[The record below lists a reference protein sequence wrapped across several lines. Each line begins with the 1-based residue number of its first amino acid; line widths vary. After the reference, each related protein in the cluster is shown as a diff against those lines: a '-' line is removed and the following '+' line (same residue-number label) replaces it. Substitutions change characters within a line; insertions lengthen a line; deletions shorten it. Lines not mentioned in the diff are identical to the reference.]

1 MPAADES
8 GCVGLVVGTAGQ
20 ACRRHYIWVCAA
32 PRPRPEASHACSCEQ
47 IAQMPSFIAKLTEDE
62 KNSLQRIHQAVRNNV
77 QRQTLASILNETILK
92 GNNLLGYVEALDKI
106 LKVNNV
112 HDLGNNSEAW
122 THLIKTAKEYM
133 KQDIRTK
140 QKYFISM
147 QWSLELMARYGW
159 DAEELSRDKLAWVY
173 NCATIWPS
181 FEKDFIPQ
189 VNLVRYL
196 KHCSALSALEAPKTK
211 EDAFAPR
218 GSELA
223 AKDLYEI
230 QKLKKNR
237 SVLIYGRE
245 VTLETAGQLQG
256 EIRGWTE
263 NQTGV
268 VCVGSKQ
275 LDLKEKRPYHWNIY
289 LLKFNEN
296 GLLVRREL
304 EDRAATPRRDGILT
318 PPASMFASTDDRAR
332 FRTGSPP
339 SAVPFSTEESTSGKK
354 DCASDDTSD
363 SAVDGAEDIAGGS
376 SDHVTADSAAEATST
391 SPKCTA
397 TAHAKQRLDV
407 HGTHHVLDVAHSS
420 ADDTISHSST
430 TCNMRGTPTA
440 SSKAES
446 SKPGSPPESPCLRRS
461 ARACHERTAVKD
473 SSNGLDDHASAGD
486 DSNDQESTGISTN
499 RVLSQDKDA
508 GDEGSGNASSGDLSP
523 LQRTSQQ
530 TPASTSGVGQECP
543 EEETESTR
551 FPGSQSHSEYDARHG
566 TTSDDEAVAFHGRNA
581 EASVNVLSDQADKS
595 HAAVRDEAAMDFN
608 GIESWLIGQG
618 QDGSLFVGNSPTSV
632 SDCRSTAPEALSL
645 AQTRAS
651 QIGTEALQNETL
663 ATQSVAISTEDGDED
678 TSTSSAAGCLLP
690 ATTHGQS
697 EIPLVPSIVPEAVAT
712 QGNKTTSFTPT
723 KDSSS
728 DATSTSAASGSSSE
742 LTSEQHAPHSNAART
757 TQNLASSSSEWS
769 SDADRPSPT
778 EASPEGN
785 GAKVWPGL
793 NTGDLS
799 SPFKFVKTG
808 HQQNQKSSVDSGAL
822 ADMLEGKISGYLTL
836 MPPSVFAPHISHA
849 SSEER
854 GQQKWW
860 HAGDGFLSDG
870 LRGRVDDDLECS
882 DHSDCTSRNSPDPPH
897 THFAPRPADC
907 TCDTCKDIEP
917 FLKRIRSEASSNDAS
932 RFCRARGRWFGSA
945 KWASATRV
953 FDVDEAARQ
962 SDCEV
967 MYVDHA
973 SFQEMADEDLTLDKP
988 IVVRKHQRGTG
999 VPGIGEMQRVL
1010 RDSYGD
1016 LTVTMTDTL
1025 VDASIQVGMED
1036 FLTRFSDDQW
1046 SIGSSTLRNSFGTQ
1060 NPAFLSY
1067 ARFRLLQS
1075 AVTRASCHPVGMV
1088 GSGTGCENLAHPICV
1103 NGGLS
1108 FNRVES
1114 SGAFSGPCL
1123 GALGGTW
1130 LHVLEGRRLCAFI
1143 PRKKLTTSFRAEF
1156 VRKGLE
1162 WQPQNEQRLVLLE
1175 PNDLLILPAD
1185 VVCTQLAVDPGVSL
1199 EGAFWD
1205 ERDWGRYFTAA
1216 HWAAVNPTHV
1226 TTQIPHCANRLAL
1239 YGLKRIA
1246 RDDPQRFASD
1256 AFTQEFLET
1265 DRSHWLDEIVM
1276 AGRCSPGLATE
1287 HSSPQG
1293 SNASRTAGSRRMSEA
1308 QPGDELPAKRLCIRK
1323 APLGAA
1329 GVDTC

>member
-1 MPAADES
+1 
-8 GCVGLVVGTAGQ
+8 
-20 ACRRHYIWVCAA
+20 
-32 PRPRPEASHACSCEQ
+32 
-47 IAQMPSFIAKLTEDE
+47 MPSFIAKLTEDE

-92 GNNLLGYVEALDKI
+92 GNNLLGYVEALNEI

-112 HDLGNNSEAW
+112 HDLGNNSQAW
-122 THLIKTAKEYM
+122 THLVKTAKEYI

-173 NCATIWPS
+173 NCATIWPR
-181 FEKDFIPQ
+181 FERDFIPQ

-196 KHCSALSALEAPKTK
+196 KHCAALSALEAPKTG
-211 EDAFAPR
+211 EDAFAPK

-223 AKDLYEI
+223 AKDLYEM

-263 NQTGV
+263 NNTGV
-268 VCVGSKQ
+268 VCVGGKQ
-275 LDLKEKRPYHWNIY
+275 LDLKEKRPYHWNKY
-289 LLKFNEN
+289 LLKFNEV

-304 EDRAATPRRDGILT
+304 GDRAATPNRDGILT
-318 PPASMFASTDDRAR
+318 PPASMFASTDARAR
-332 FRTGSPP
+332 FRTGTPP
-339 SAVPFSTEESTSGKK
+339 PVVPFSTEGSTSGTR
-354 DCASDDTSD
+354 DCISDNTSD
-363 SAVDGAEDIAGGS
+363 GAVDGTEDSAAGS
-376 SDHVTADSAAEATST
+376 SDQCTAGSAAEATSA
-391 SPKCTA
+391 SSKCTA
-397 TAHAKQRLDV
+397 LAHAKQRPDAN
-407 HGTHHVLDVAHSS
+407 GTHHVLDVAHSS
-420 ADDTISHSST
+420 TDDTSSHSST
-430 TCNMRGTPTA
+430 TCNTRDTPTA
-440 SSKAES
+440 SCKAES
-446 SKPGSPPESPCLRRS
+446 SKPGSPHESPCLQRS
-461 ARACHERTAVKD
+461 ARACRERMAVKD
-473 SSNGLDDHASAGD
+473 GSNRLDDHASDGD
-486 DSNDQESTGISTN
+486 DSNGQEPTGVSMN
-499 RVLSQDKDA
+499 QVHSQDKDA
-508 GDEGSGNASSGDLSP
+508 GDEGSKNASSGDLSP
-523 LQRTSQQ
+523 LHGTSQR
-530 TPASTSGVGQECP
+530 TPASTSGVGRECP
-543 EEETESTR
+543 EGEAESTR
-551 FPGSQSHSEYDARHG
+551 FPESRSHSEYDASHG
-566 TTSDDEAVAFHGRNA
+566 TTPENESVAFHGRNA
-581 EASVNVLSDQADKS
+581 AASVNALSEQADES
-595 HAAVRDEAAMDFN
+595 RDAVRREAAMEFN
-608 GIESWLIGQG
+608 GVESWLIGQG
-618 QDGSLFVGNSPTSV
+618 QEVSLFVGDSPTSV
-632 SDCRSTAPEALSL
+632 SDCRSTAPEALPL

-651 QIGTEALQNETL
+651 QTGDEALQNETL
-663 ATQSVAISTEDGDED
+663 AAEDVGIPAEDGEED
-678 TSTSSAAGCLLP
+678 TSTPSTAGCPLPP
-690 ATTHGQS
+690 ATRGQS
-697 EIPLVPSIVPEAVAT
+697 EIPPVLATLPETVAAR
-712 QGNKTTSFTPT
+712 GNEMASVTAAE
-723 KDSSS
+723 DSSS
-728 DATSTSAASGSSSE
+728 DDTSTSAGSESSSG
-742 LTSEQHAPHSNAART
+742 LSSEQHAADSNAAIT
-757 TQNLASSSSEWS
+757 AQDTASSSCERSF
-769 SDADRPSPT
+769 DGDHPSPT
-778 EASPEGN
+778 EASLERN
-785 GAKVWPGL
+785 GAKAWPGF
-793 NTGDLS
+793 NTGTLS

-808 HQQNQKSSVDSGAL
+808 QQQNQKPSVNSDAL
-822 ADMLEGKISGYLTL
+822 AAMLQGNISGYLTL
-836 MPPSVFAPHISHA
+836 VPPSVFAPHISRA
-849 SSEER
+849 SSEES
-854 GQQKWW
+854 GAQKWW

-882 DHSDCTSRNSPDPPH
+882 DQSDCTSRNSPDPPH
-897 THFAPRPADC
+897 THFGPRPADC

-917 FLKRIRSEASSNDAS
+917 VLERIRSEASSNDAS
-932 RFCRARGRWFGSA
+932 RFCRARGRWFGAA

-953 FDVDEAARQ
+953 FDVDDAARQ
-962 SDCEV
+962 PACEV

-973 SFQEMADEDLTLDKP
+973 SFQEMANEDLVLDKP

-999 VPGIGEMQRVL
+999 APGLGEMKRVL
-1010 RDSYGD
+1010 RDCYGN
-1016 LTVTMTDTL
+1016 LTVTMNDTL
-1025 VDASIQVGMED
+1025 ADASIQVGMED
-1036 FLTRFSDDQW
+1036 FITRFSDDQW

-1067 ARFRLLQS
+1067 DRFRLLQS
-1075 AVTRASCHPVGMV
+1075 AVTRASCRPLEMAV
-1088 GSGTGCENLAHPICV
+1088 SGARCEDLAHPICV

-1114 SGAFSGPCL
+1114 SGAFSSPCL

-1156 VRKGLE
+1156 VSKGLE

-1175 PNDLLILPAD
+1175 PSDLLILPAD

-1226 TTQIPHCANRLAL
+1226 TTQIPRCANRLAL

-1246 RDDPQRFASD
+1246 RDDPRRFASD

-1293 SNASRTAGSRRMSEA
+1293 SNASRTAGSRRMFEA
-1308 QPGDELPAKRLCIRK
+1308 QAGDELPAKRLCIR
-1323 APLGAA
+1323 
-1329 GVDTC
+1329 